1 MLQCR
6 VPVMVF
12 LVAHGVLFLGSAY
25 AENGHSTEGSARAG
39 SPTRHLSAEEANAL
53 VHGRGVRGVTPVAAR
68 LSGAQIR
75 CYDHSLAPTACTRTR
90 DCGLPYFITG
100 ALC

>member
-1 MLQCR
+1 MFRRRTRITVL
-6 VPVMVF
+6 PVA
-12 LVAHGVLFLGSAY
+12 LGVLVLGSAH
-25 AENGHSTEGSARAG
+25 AENGHSTDGSARAG
-39 SPTRHLSAEEANAL
+39 SPTRHLSAAEADAL

-68 LSGAQIR
+68 LSGSQIR
-75 CYDHSLAPTACTRTR
+75 CYDHSLAPTACTRAR